1 MRTLEQ
7 DLQAVADLRIID
19 ADSHFSEP
27 YDLWTSRAPTRYRDQ
42 VPQVRADD
50 TGRLRWFLGDSVL
63 FNAGGASFVNR
74 AGEKV
79 PLTSVD
85 ITSGIHWEDIH
96 EASYDAKARL
106 AIMDEMG
113 IWAQVVYPNTL
124 GFAAGALVQQLDRD
138 LSAAIVAM
146 YNDAVAEWQ
155 AEGAGRLFP
164 QALLPFWDIPAA
176 VREAERVKGLGLTG
190 VTMAGEP
197 QLGGLPDLGQP
208 EWDPLYET
216 LTGLGLP
223 IDIHVG
229 ATNIQ
234 VDHDEVG
241 WASLEKRA
249 RKPVKSV
256 QMELANSRFMSNLVL
271 SDVLLRWPDLRW
283 VSVES
288 GIGWIPYVLERV
300 DYEYREQFPGLG
312 EPARPPAHEM
322 FRRNIYACF
331 WFEQAG
337 PLRLLDDIGADNVMW
352 ESDFPHPTCLYPSP
366 VSRTLEVLRDVDP
379 AIVRKL
385 MQDNA
390 AQLYGIP
397 LPS

>member
-1 MRTLEQ
+1 M
-7 DLQAVADLRIID
+7 QAPEHDQETVADLLVID

-27 YDLWTSRAPTRYRDQ
+27 YDLWTSRAPAKYREQ
-42 VPQVRADD
+42 VPQVRADS

-79 PLTSVD
+79 PLSSVD
-85 ITSGIHWEDIH
+85 ITSGIRWEEIH

-106 AIMDEMG
+106 AMLDEMG

-155 AEGAGRLFP
+155 AESDGRLFP

-176 VREAERVKGLGLTG
+176 VKEAERVKALGLTG

-197 QLGGLPDLGQP
+197 HLGGLPDLGQP
-208 EWDPLYET
+208 GWDPLYEV
-216 LTGLGLP
+216 LTDLGLP
-223 IDIHVG
+223 IDIHSA

-241 WASLEKRA
+241 WASLDHRA

-271 SDVLLRWPDLRW
+271 SDVLLRWPKLRW

-300 DYEYREQFPGLG
+300 DYEYREQFPGLD
-312 EPARPPAHEM
+312 PPSLPPAKEL
-322 FRRNIYACF
+322 FQRGIYGTF
-331 WFEQAG
+331 WFEDAG
-337 PLRLLDDIGADNVMW
+337 PIDLIPRIGADNILW
-352 ESDFPHPTCLYPSP
+352 ETDFPHPTSLYPSP
-366 VSRTLEVLRDVDP
+366 VERSEEKLKNLDPGVLRK
-379 AIVRKL
+379 I

-390 AQLYGIP
+390 AKLYKIP
-397 LPS
+397 V